1 MKNQLIK
8 ELAELNVAEK
18 RLLGEALISSAE
30 NEAFSPPI
38 SEAQTLE
45 LRSRLAYHRSNPAEQ
60 GISFQ
65 QLKANLLG
73 AHRRIGAP
81 RRFSF

>member
-8 ELAELNVAEK
+8 ESAELNVAEK
-18 RLLGEALISSAE
+18 RLLGEVLINSAE

-45 LRSRLAYHRSNPAEQ
+45 LRSRLAYHRLLPSEQ
-60 GISFQ
+60 GVSFQ
-65 QLKANLLG
+65 LLKANLLG
-73 AHRRIGAP
+73 AHRR
-81 RRFSF
+81 S

>member
-18 RLLGEALISSAE
+18 RSLGEALISSAE

-38 SEAQTLE
+38 SEAQALE
-45 LRSRLAYHRSNPAEQ
+45 LRSRLAYHRANLAEP
-60 GISFQ
+60 GVSFQ

-73 AHRRIGAP
+73 VHRR
-81 RRFSF
+81 S

>member
-8 ELAELNVAEK
+8 ELAALNVTEK

-38 SEAQTLE
+38 TESQALE
-45 LRSRLAYHRSNPAEQ
+45 LRSRLAFHRLNPSEQ
-60 GISFQ
+60 SVSVQ
-65 QLKANLLG
+65 QLKKNLLG
-73 AHRRIGAP
+73 ANRR
-81 RRFSF
+81 S